1 MKYNS
6 IGEQLI
12 AKAKELDPN
21 YKPDKFN
28 DMSEAIDILLNNNG
42 GVLLDIGPYIN
53 GGEITQEGYNL
64 IEEKINSGEVIGIYI
79 SLMSMPFILYSY
91 LIDENGVIG
100 FTFNSPLAG
109 GELARITIKKDLS
122 FGLEQIVDG
131 SSGSS
136 KVWYEL
142 PNLLLLENITQEQFN
157 EIKNL
162 ALQNQLAGIN
172 CGGLY
177 CPLIFYQDGQN
188 IAFFYPWYENDI
200 FMPHLIRLDTDLSVK
215 KIPYSTITLPQTTP
229 SSQVIPSITTSNT
242 QQNLTI
248 GNGLEIK
255 NGALQEKVLNVS
267 ITDILTDATKIQTIF
282 TAMQSTPTSKTHAGV
297 LLNNDIPFSA
307 FQDCDK
313 IVLDLSGLSALGL
326 NVGGEL
332 IFIKGF
338 NTDNY
343 GKSFYLN
350 YMTGGA
356 GNFSIATVVLAS
368 SESGNGLSRLVV
380 EHSGTN

>member
-12 AKAKELDPN
+12 AKAQELDPN

-28 DMSEAIDILLNNNG
+28 DMSEAIDVILNNSGG
-42 GVLLDIGPYIN
+42 GVLLDIGPYIY

-79 SLMSMPFILYSY
+79 SLMYMPFILYSY
-91 LIDENGVIG
+91 LIDENGLIG
-100 FTFNSPLAG
+100 FTFDSPLAG
-109 GELARITIKKDLS
+109 GELTRITIKKDLS

-172 CGGLY
+172 CGGFY

-200 FMPHLIRLDTDLSVK
+200 FTSHLIGLNTDLSVK
-215 KIPYSTITLPQTTP
+215 IIPYSTITLPQTAPT
-229 SSQVIPSITTSNT
+229 SQVIPSITTSNK

-248 GNGLEIK
+248 GDGLVIE
-255 NGALQEKVLNVS
+255 NGALKTTIPPLPADANTKTYVLKSVN
-267 ITDILTDATKIQTIF
+267 
-282 TAMQSTPTSKTHAGV
+282 GV
-297 LLNNDIPFSA
+297 L
-307 FQDCDK
+307 
-313 IVLDLSGLSALGL
+313 
-326 NVGGEL
+326 
-332 IFIKGF
+332 
-338 NTDNY
+338 TW
-343 GKSFYLN
+343 
-350 YMTGGA
+350 
-356 GNFSIATVVLAS
+356 
-368 SESGNGLSRLVV
+368 SE
-380 EHSGTN
+380 